1 MKDQYFGDIND
12 YRKYGLLRALIHAGQ
27 FRLLVAWMLTPDD
40 GSSDGKLISY
50 LKHPGKWS
58 GYDPDLFQTIKS
70 LLDSGRTR
78 SVKLIEKAGVL
89 PNTKYFT
96 PYVPDKASDR
106 LLWFEDLC
114 RNAQGCDFVFLDPD
128 NGLEV
133 KSKPYGRKGSSK
145 YLYWN
150 EVKTLWNSGKSLL
163 IYQHFI
169 RENRQNFIQ
178 RMLKALKLAT
188 PGSSVGAFLTPHV
201 VFLIALQPNHKK
213 HYKAIVRLL
222 KEKWEDSISSSAHR
236 ILSTARHPHS
246 GSQDIR
252 SVLPN

>member
-12 YRKYGLLRALIHAGQ
+12 YRKYGLLRALINAGR

-40 GSSDGKLISY
+40 GGSDGNFISY
-50 LKHPGKWS
+50 LEHPGKWS
-58 GYDPDLFQTIKS
+58 GYDPDLFQTIKT
-70 LLDSGRTR
+70 LLAPGHKR
-78 SVKLIEKAGVL
+78 SVNIIEKAGVL
-89 PNTKYFT
+89 PNADTFT
-96 PYVPDKASDR
+96 HYVPDNASDR
-106 LLWFEDLC
+106 LSWFKSLC
-114 RNAQGCDFVFLDPD
+114 RHAQGCDFVFLDPD

-169 RENRQNFIQ
+169 REKRHEFIQ

-188 PGSSVGAFLTPHV
+188 PGSSVGAFGTPHV
-201 VFLIALQPNHKK
+201 VFLMARQPNHQK
-213 HYKAIVRLL
+213 HHKAIVSMVQ
-222 KEKWEDSISSSAHR
+222 EKWSEQIMYREYLASD
-236 ILSTARHPHS
+236 
-246 GSQDIR
+246 
-252 SVLPN
+252 